1 MRFYCI
7 QLTDK
12 TLLLLDEIVPLHVDR
27 DIEDRDRKTAQVC
40 FVRGGDQR
48 EKEVGRE
55 KGGERVPVPER

>member
-1 MRFYCI
+1 MCWLC
-7 QLTDK
+7 QKNK
-12 TLLLLDEIVPLHVDR
+12 TTLFR